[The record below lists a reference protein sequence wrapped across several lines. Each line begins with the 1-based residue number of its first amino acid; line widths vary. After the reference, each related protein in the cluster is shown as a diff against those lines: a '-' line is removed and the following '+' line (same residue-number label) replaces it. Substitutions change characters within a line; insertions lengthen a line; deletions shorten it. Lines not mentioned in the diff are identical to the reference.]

1 MNETVKKTVVVKC
14 PFCGAETVINVPVE
28 GIKKYKDGALI
39 QNAFPNMTAE
49 EREVLISGICFEC
62 QKKVFGK

>member
-1 MNETVKKTVVVKC
+1 MNKTTNVTVKC
-14 PFCGAETVINVPVE
+14 PFCGAETVISVPIE

-49 EREVLISGICFEC
+49 EREVLISGICFKC
-62 QKKVFGK
+62 QKQVFGY